1 MKCENC
7 NSEFVGESWKKLC
20 KKCFAQSKTAEN
32 PKRKETSNIPTTD
45 KLIVRQVLY
54 KVASELLEKNTPAT
68 RVNEFVKQLEVG
80 FYQ

>member
-32 PKRKETSNIPTTD
+32 PKRQETSNIATTN
-45 KLIVRQVLY
+45 KLIIRQVLY
-54 KVASELLEKNTPAT
+54 KCASELLEKGTPAAK
-68 RVNEFVKQLEVG
+68 VNQFVRELEQG
-80 FYQ
+80 FYL

>member
-7 NSEFVGESWKKLC
+7 KSEFVGESWKKLC
-20 KKCFAQSKTAEN
+20 AKCYAKGKTTENSK
-32 PKRKETSNIPTTD
+32 RQETSNIPTTD

-54 KVASELLEKNTPAT
+54 KVAAELLEKGTPAAK
-68 RVNEFVKQLEVG
+68 VNEYVKQLEVG